1 MWPGSEAGW
10 FAVWDA
16 SRRNYGFIARAAQF
30 LNHARCDRLCAAA
43 LDRVSRHPALMA
55 ELAEVL
61 SIGEDEAA
69 LMVRRE
75 FRSIEGLHEFM
86 RLAGV
91 VKQRVTCQP
100 REDGR
105 AQLDDLNS
113 ECWCHVRRYLQLDD
127 VAFD

>member
-1 MWPGSEAGW
+1 MLS
-10 FAVWDA
+10 
-16 SRRNYGFIARAAQF
+16 
-30 LNHARCDRLCAAA
+30 AAA

-55 ELAEVL
+55 ELVEVL
-61 SIGEDEAA
+61 SIDEDEAA
-69 LMVRRE
+69 RMVRQR

-91 VKQRVTCQP
+91 VKQRVTCRP